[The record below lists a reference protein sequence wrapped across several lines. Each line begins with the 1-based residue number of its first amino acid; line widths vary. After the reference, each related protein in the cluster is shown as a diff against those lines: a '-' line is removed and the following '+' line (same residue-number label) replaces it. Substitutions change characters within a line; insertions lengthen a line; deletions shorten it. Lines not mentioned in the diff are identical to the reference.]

1 MLENG
6 ESAKAFDLF
15 MQAAK
20 GVLTETFLERIVQPQ
35 QQQRMDVDAAAVV
48 DAIDDSSETLAQYY
62 LKVIQL
68 FEQYSALDHVIVL
81 AKTAIRVLDG
91 RVDDPKLAMFQSIV
105 FANHLALGH
114 YDEAYYALIDNAQSS
129 RRKDCLRQLVICL
142 FQQKRLD
149 LLMRFPYVRL
159 HDELEEIIES
169 RARSMAV
176 EGNRY
181 YDFLFAFHVTQEN
194 MRKGKHS
201 LSLAKST

>member
-1 MLENG
+1 MAAVSLLENG
-6 ESAKAFDLF
+6 ESSKAFDLF

-20 GVLTETFLERIVQPQ
+20 GVLTESFLERIVHPQ
-35 QQQRMDVDAAAVV
+35 TQNDDGDEAAMDD
-48 DAIDDSSETLAQYY
+48 SETLAQYY

-68 FEQYSALDHVIVL
+68 FEHHSALDHVIVL
-81 AKTAIRVLDG
+81 AKTAIRVLDDK
-91 RVDDPKLAMFQSIV
+91 VDDPKLAMFQSIV

-142 FQQKRLD
+142 FQKKRLD

-194 MRKGKHS
+194 MRKGVS
-201 LSLAKST
+201 